1 MKKHRPVKH
10 AHRKA
15 MIAEKKAKGKYS
27 RSHLPY
33 CLHMCCFD
41 CWAYY
46 KDNFW
51 KPNPSLYGDDRVHC
65 RYNGYRF

>member
-27 RSHLPY
+27 RVDLSKGFGLIRCNWEHD
-33 CLHMCCFD
+33 CSC
-41 CWAYY
+41 CWA
-46 KDNFW
+46 DVTLFC
-51 KPNPSLYGDDRVHC
+51 P
-65 RYNGYRF
+65 